1 MNKTDL
7 VNKLAGKLGISQY
20 ISRKY
25 VNAFEEV
32 VSEALKQDDAIMLQG
47 FGSFEP
53 WKQTKRAG
61 RNPRTGETCMIEP
74 RTSVKFRPG
83 KFLLENLNS

>member
-1 MNKTDL
+1 MNKNDL
-7 VNKLAGKLGISQY
+7 VNKLAEKLGIPHY